1 MSLFKNT
8 VRTFKTNVTGETLSL
23 KLNLAVWLYLE
34 ADFGIKQGDFEK
46 EAREQNALTT
56 AKFIVSLLKANG
68 HETTI
73 AEVVSN
79 LNESELYKFA
89 DEYQKF
95 NLSVMQDTIVNNEG
109 KYKRQ
114 KKQKR

>member
-68 HETTI
+68 YDTTI
-73 AEVVSN
+73 EEVVDN

-95 NLSVMQDTIVNNEG
+95 NLSVMQDTIADVEG
-109 KYKRQ
+109 KQQ
-114 KKQKR
+114 KKEKLKK